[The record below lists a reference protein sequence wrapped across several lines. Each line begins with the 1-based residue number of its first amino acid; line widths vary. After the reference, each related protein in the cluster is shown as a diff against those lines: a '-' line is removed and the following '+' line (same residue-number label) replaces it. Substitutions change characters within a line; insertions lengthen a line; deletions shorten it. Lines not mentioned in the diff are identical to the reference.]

1 MSMFRTSLASLGS
14 LSFFRSAL
22 LPCVAA
28 FSLLSACGGGNR
40 QPARDGGPGGDSS
53 IPGRCDSMVDTDGD
67 GLFDDYEGT
76 VDSDGDGTPNFRDL
90 DSDNDGISDAVESG
104 MRGGCEARNTDGD
117 SFPDYLDND
126 SDNDGL
132 SDREETETY
141 FTDPL
146 NDDSDGDGFSDTAEV
161 ATGHDPL
168 DPADGIP
175 PEDFF
180 VILPFGG
187 DPVVRT
193 LTFGTTLRKADVFF
207 MMDRTGSM
215 SGEASNLK
223 SGLSSL
229 VTTIQATIPDVGV
242 GAGGYAGFGGLAC
255 STMFGIP
262 VCVDGPDGDLPFEL
276 EGVISTNPAE
286 MQASVNALN
295 ADMGGANWASSTEAL
310 YQAATGAGMGHW
322 VPPQSCPSIPDEDG
336 HRFGYPC
343 FRPGALPIIIPLTD
357 TSSHNGPL
365 TSSGQ
370 DYNPSDFPAGEL
382 PHTLDETRAAL
393 LGIGARVFGVI
404 SGQEIDS
411 PTAAAQARDWATS
424 TGTVDASGAPIFFM
438 IGSDGTG
445 LTDRVAEA
453 IQRLATETP
462 QDITTRT
469 QDGDDVPPQSPPV
482 DATLF
487 IKAITPL
494 AAFNGVVELTPAE
507 LRRDEFAFYGVTPG
521 TTVEFTVRFQ
531 NDFQDPQASAQV
543 FLAKIVVVGNGVA
556 DLDSRD
562 VIIVVPAGNGLL
574 I

>member
-1 MSMFRTSLASLGS
+1 MDYKS
-14 LSFFRSAL
+14 LSLLAL
-22 LPCVAA
+22 LT
-28 FSLLSACGGGNR
+28 LTACGGGAR
-40 QPARDGGPGGDSS
+40 HPARDGGGVGDTS
-53 IPGRCDSMVDTDGD
+53 IPGVCESMVDTDGD
-67 GLFDDYEGT
+67 GLFDDYEMT
-76 VDSDGDGTPNFRDL
+76 IDSDGDGTPNNRDL
-90 DSDNDGISDAVESG
+90 DSDNDGISDADESG

-117 SFPDYLDND
+117 SYPDYIDND

-141 FTDPL
+141 HTDPL
-146 NDDSDGDGFSDTAEV
+146 NPDSDGDGFTDTAEV
-161 ATGHDPL
+161 ATHHDPL
-168 DPADGIP
+168 DATDGIP

-180 VILPFGG
+180 VVLPFGD
-187 DPVVRT
+187 DPVERT
-193 LTFGTTLRKADVFF
+193 LTFGTSLRKADVFF

-223 SGLSSL
+223 AGLSGL
-229 VTTIQATIPDVGV
+229 VDTIRTTIPDVGV
-242 GAGGYAGFGGLAC
+242 GAGGFAGFGGLAC
-255 STMFGIP
+255 TMPSGFPIP
-262 VCVDGPDGDLPFEL
+262 VCVDGPDGDLPFTL
-276 EGVISTNPAE
+276 QGVITTVPSE
-286 MQASVNALN
+286 MQAAVNGLD
-295 ADMGGANWASSTEAL
+295 ADMGGATWASSTEAL
-310 YQAATGAGMGHW
+310 YQAATGAGIGHW
-322 VPPQSCPSIPDEDG
+322 VPPQSCPTYPDEEG

-370 DYNPSDFPAGEL
+370 DYDPADFPAGEK

-404 SGQEIDS
+404 SGQEVDS
-411 PTAAAQARDWATS
+411 PTAAAQAQDWATN

-438 IGSDGTG
+438 ISSDGTG

-469 QDGDDVPPQSPPV
+469 QDGDDIPMQSPPV

-487 IKAITPL
+487 IKAITPS
-494 AAFNGVVELTPAE
+494 AAFEGPREIPPSELM
-507 LRRDEFAFYGVTPG
+507 RDEFAFYGVTPG

-531 NDFQDPQASAQV
+531 NDFQAPQPSAQV

-556 DLDSRD
+556 DLDARD
-562 VIIVVPAGNGLL
+562 VIIVVPAGNGVL